1 MTNSV
6 SVWTVNNSY
15 NARSDFIFGEPVYKG
30 NVTIELKRRNDG
42 RRKKMVTL
50 FTPSNIYHKYFKI
63 I

>member
-42 RRKKMVTL
+42 LLQVISTI
-50 FTPSNIYHKYFKI
+50 NISKSYSTVW
-63 I
+63 